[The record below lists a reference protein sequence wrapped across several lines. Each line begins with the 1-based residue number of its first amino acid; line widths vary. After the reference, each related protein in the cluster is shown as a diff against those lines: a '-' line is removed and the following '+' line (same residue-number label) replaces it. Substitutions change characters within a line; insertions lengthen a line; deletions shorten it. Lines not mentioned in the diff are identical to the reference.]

1 MAYSAGGIMN
11 VDLGVQGENLAR
23 TIEFDVTT
31 FLGKWPDAKISLL
44 VKRKRDT
51 QPYVA
56 VTNLKDNILYWPVTA
71 TETEFAGEGK
81 LEIRV
86 ISGVVIAKSATGKFT
101 VQASMTGSEAEMPEA
116 SQGWV
121 NQVLSAGNE
130 AATSAALAKQSAQ
143 IAQEAAAKLGEQETP
158 VLYVF
163 ISTDDMSTGT
173 ADKSIAEIVTAVES
187 GRVVFAVLETILIPL
202 IAQID
207 EELLF
212 LLSIPQECTI
222 ALRMSSENNV
232 NIDMVEN
239 DGSAASKLLVARLSD
254 DLTIDKSF
262 GEIADTL
269 ENGGM
274 VYLLYRWGT
283 TGVVFMHPVFV
294 DSQSGIVFVGEVS
307 SLRFSAMLKSDGSVT
322 IDDNIFDQHVSIRI
336 EQDEKTAVYWVSSS
350 WTGTAIDDEIAI
362 GRSVSAF
369 LPGVGYMTYT
379 GSIRD
384 NELNSIL
391 PVFEAHCW
399 DAAEGAFTF
408 VQARFLS
415 DDYVLDDGSW
425 QKKVEVIRWKL
436 PGERITQA

>member
-31 FLGKWPDAKISLL
+31 FLRKWPDAKISLL

-86 ISGVVIAKSATGKFT
+86 ISGDVIAKSATGKFT

>member
-1 MAYSAGGIMN
+1 MTYRADEIMN

-23 TIEFDVTT
+23 TIEFDMTT
-31 FLGKWPDAKISLL
+31 FLQKWPDANISLL

-56 VTNLKDNILYWPVTA
+56 VTNLKNNILYWPVTA
-71 TETEFAGEGK
+71 ADTEFAGEGK

-86 ISGVVIAKSATGKFT
+86 MSGDVIAKSATGKFT
-101 VQASMTGSEAEMPEA
+101 VQPSMVGSEANTPEA

-121 NQVLSAGNE
+121 NQVLAAGSE
-130 AATSAALAKQSAQ
+130 AAASAASAKLSAQ
-143 IAQEAAAKLGEQETP
+143 TAQDAAAKLDEQEAP

-202 IAQID
+202 IAMID
-207 EELLF
+207 ENLLF
-212 LLSIPQECTI
+212 LLSIPGEGTV
-222 ALRMSSENNV
+222 ALMMSNENNV
-232 NIDMVEN
+232 NIDMVEF
-239 DGSAASKLLVARLSD
+239 DESSATKLLIARLSD
-254 DLTIDKSF
+254 DMTVDKSF
-262 GEIADTL
+262 GEIVNTL

-274 VYLLYRWGT
+274 VYLLYQWGT
-283 TGVVFMHPVFV
+283 TGVVFMHPVYM
-294 DSQSGIVFVGEVS
+294 DSQSGIAFVGEVS

-322 IDDNIFDQHVSIRI
+322 LDDNMFDQHVSIRI
-336 EQDEKTAVYWVSSS
+336 EQDEKTAAYWVSSS
-350 WTGTAIDDEIAI
+350 WTGTAIADEIAV

-369 LPGVGYMTYT
+369 LPGVGSMAYT

-384 NELNSIL
+384 DGINNVL

-399 DAAEGAFTF
+399 DAAEGSFTF
-408 VQARFLS
+408 VQARFLL
-415 DDYVLDDGSW
+415 DDYVLDDGSI

-436 PGERITQA
+436 PGERITEA

>member
-1 MAYSAGGIMN
+1 MVYSAGGIMN

-31 FLGKWPDAKISLL
+31 FLRKWPDAKISLL

-86 ISGVVIAKSATGKFT
+86 ISGDVIAKSATGKFT

-163 ISTDDMSTGT
+163 ISTDEMSTGT

-207 EELLF
+207 EDLLF

-322 IDDNIFDQHVSIRI
+322 IDDNLFDQHVSIRI

-391 PVFEAHCW
+391 PVFEAYCW

-408 VQARFLS
+408 VQARFLL
-415 DDYVLDDGSW
+415 DDYVLDDGSI

-436 PGERITQA
+436 PGERITEA